1 MFYARL
7 PFPKLSYPFRR
18 VCVGIGTKGGEKKKR
33 NNWNQN
39 KKPKSIN
46 LVAISKEYKKV
57 YYSATTDVA
66 MARVVISYG

>member
-7 PFPKLSYPFRR
+7 PFPKLSHPFRR
-18 VCVGIGTKGGEKKKR
+18 VCVGIENKGGEKKRKL
-33 NNWNQN
+33 
-39 KKPKSIN
+39 KPKQKAQIN
-46 LVAISKEYKKV
+46 KPCCHLQREYKKV